1 MSNLPAL
8 ATIGDMPV
16 PVTFMMITPGEI
28 RDHLTPVLRGLDVEK
43 ALLWGSYARGDAHP
57 GSDIDL
63 IVVADTNRGRLERNG
78 EYLWALGNALDKL
91 SPELTNRR
99 RPDLD
104 LDVFSTVE
112 WEKHAASN
120 SRVYET
126 ATAEGI
132 VLYERTGY
140 PAAV

>member
-1 MSNLPAL
+1 
-8 ATIGDMPV
+8 MPV
-16 PVTFMMITPGEI
+16 PVTFMMITPDEI
-28 RDHLTPVLRGLDVEK
+28 RECLTPVLRGLGVEK
-43 ALLWGSYARGDAHP
+43 ALLRGSYARGDAHP

-63 IVVADTNRGRLERNG
+63 IVVADTDRGRLERNG

-112 WEKHAASN
+112 WEKHVASN

-132 VLYERTGY
+132 VLYERTGC